1 MSQNPL
7 NSQVVGLGDGHN
19 GDPEDRDMGVAVD
32 PIGGVSPYNGSKS
45 LVTGKRGFS
54 PFFKSKAV
62 TELLMHCTHQ
72 LLHTKALT
80 VSESY
85 EAVAICRLV
94 AVHGSGRPG
103 TLANLV
109 WIPLSLRSATLAD
122 LNLRL
127 QFLEG
132 KAALNPSAD
141 QWKHW
146 SGEYK
151 KVYVSKN
158 QKKKQQGGQELCL
171 VSLAE
176 TGRGTG
182 SEV

>member
-1 MSQNPL
+1 M
-7 NSQVVGLGDGHN
+7 
-19 GDPEDRDMGVAVD
+19 A
-32 PIGGVSPYNGSKS
+32 
-45 LVTGKRGFS
+45 
-54 PFFKSKAV
+54 
-62 TELLMHCTHQ
+62 ELLTHCTHP
-72 LLHTKALT
+72 LLLTKAHT
-80 VSESY
+80 VTKSY
-85 EAVAICRLV
+85 EALAICRLV

-122 LNLRL
+122 LKLRL

-132 KAALNPSAD
+132 KAALTPSAD

-171 VSLAE
+171 VSLADLDGFYKAGKRAE
-176 TGRGTG
+176 AVVLGYRKGLTKH
-182 SEV
+182 